1 MALELGIVAAPSNL
15 GLRPPVPGAVP
26 GTAKAPEALRE
37 AGLHEQL
44 GKLGAREF
52 GVVLPERYVDD
63 ADDAVPR
70 LRNQDAIIRH
80 ARALAERLDV
90 VRAAERR
97 PLVLGGDC
105 GLLVGAGLHLR
116 RSGRYGLVHIDG
128 HTDFR
133 HPGNSPV
140 CHALAG
146 EDLAAAIGLHWPE
159 VSSIDGLAPYF
170 RPEDTVHVGCR
181 DDDDYL
187 AEVTGLLADVVPASQ
202 VAVHPD
208 QVVDRVRRVVGAPGL
223 DGYWVHLD
231 VDVLDPSVMPA
242 VDSPDPG
249 GLDVDQLTALLR
261 PLTGSMVGLQVCVFD
276 PDLDPDG
283 SLARLL
289 ASALV
294 AGLDE
299 TTPPEPGT

>member
-44 GKLGAREF
+44 DKLGAREF

-63 ADDAVPR
+63 ADAAVPR

-80 ARALAERLDV
+80 ARALADRLDE
-90 VRAAERR
+90 VRAADRR
-97 PLVLGGDC
+97 ALVLGGDC
-105 GLLVGAGLHLR
+105 SLLVGAGLHLR

-146 EDLAAAIGLHWPE
+146 EDLAAAVGVHWPE

-170 RPEDTVHVGCR
+170 RPADTVHVGCR
-181 DDDDYL
+181 DDDDHL

-202 VAVHPD
+202 VAAQPD
-208 QVVDRVRRVVGAPGL
+208 QAIDRVRRVVGAPGL

-231 VDVLDPSVMPA
+231 VDVLDPAVMPA

-289 ASALV
+289 ATALV
-294 AGLDE
+294 AGLVE
-299 TTPPEPGT
+299 TPPPEPRT